1 MIKCILHNSVGM
13 HVAVP
18 LHLEWVHGDDRVLAA
33 IVHWTLQ
40 QWLECIC
47 LCPGHDKS
55 RGLLCRKRS
64 LPDRPTVLSPIIIK
78 LGPHIKSRE
87 EPEPW
92 YLRLYNFK
100 ALQYCSSVIPTRL
113 AIT

>member
-13 HVAVP
+13 HVTVP

-47 LCPGHDKS
+47 LCPGHGKS

-64 LPDRPTVLSPIIIK
+64 LPDVDPQYYRPS
-78 LGPHIKSRE
+78 
-87 EPEPW
+87 
-92 YLRLYNFK
+92 
-100 ALQYCSSVIPTRL
+100 
-113 AIT
+113 